1 MEPVQFTSPR
11 TGQTPETRHD
21 GMTRGL
27 TARRCDSATPPQRP
41 SGIGVGMV
49 GRWLDDDD
57 TNLLDL
63 FQPAT
68 A

>member
-1 MEPVQFTSPR
+1 MEPVQCISPR

-27 TARRCDSATPPQRP
+27 TARRCDDAAPPQR
-41 SGIGVGMV
+41 SGLGVGLSR
-49 GRWLDDDD
+49 RWFDDDD
-57 TNLLDL
+57 TSLLDL
-63 FQPAT
+63 FRRAT